1 MSRQQTSQ
9 NAFGRY
15 IAWGR
20 NMDLLKQLCCSMGK
34 RKNLKMKAIC
44 KDWLA
49 ASGYLHRFMFAASWE
64 SQQKTAEQE
73 PPHRICI
80 LRGGL
85 FVFIPN
91 SISAPVC
98 RVLWWGRCVY
108 SRLVVDSRCNSFLA
122 ARWGIAATHLN
133 IPLWNTSK
141 LRAKLFAFVVCLGKV
156 DNAGRS
162 A

>member
-1 MSRQQTSQ
+1 MHP
-9 NAFGRY
+9 A
-15 IAWGR
+15 
-20 NMDLLKQLCCSMGK
+20 
-34 RKNLKMKAIC
+34 
-44 KDWLA
+44 
-49 ASGYLHRFMFAASWE
+49 
-64 SQQKTAEQE
+64 
-73 PPHRICI
+73 
-80 LRGGL
+80 RGGFL
-85 FVFIPN
+85 FLFQIRFPRPSVAFCDG
-91 SISAPVC
+91 A
-98 RVLWWGRCVY
+98 GVY